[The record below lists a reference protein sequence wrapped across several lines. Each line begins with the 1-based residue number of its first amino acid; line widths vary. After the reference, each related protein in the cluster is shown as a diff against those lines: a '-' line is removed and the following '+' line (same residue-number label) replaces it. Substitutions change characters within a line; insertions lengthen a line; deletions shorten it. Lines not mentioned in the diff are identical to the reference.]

1 MKLQKIPFRS
11 AQAFSPLFNDYIE
24 HKPELAAFYGNA
36 PDIEAFA
43 AQIELRNQNP
53 VNRELLTGAIR
64 RQYGSLALVQA
75 VEDNLVKL
83 AGPDAF
89 TVVTGHQLNIFTG
102 PLYFIYKIVTAIN
115 TARALTARYPDRSFV
130 PVYWMASEDHDVEEI
145 NHFRLFGKTYRWDTP
160 QQGPVGRF
168 DPSTLGEVLKDL
180 PEAIPL
186 FEKAYLG
193 HKDLASA
200 TRFIAN
206 ELFGHEGLLV
216 IDGDDAGLKA
226 EFREI
231 MADDLL
237 NHSAHRKAEA
247 ATEAL
252 SSLGYKPQ
260 IFPREVN
267 LFYLETGRRERI
279 VRHDRGYSL
288 AGSDGPVWTEQELL
302 SELDRYPERFSP
314 NVVLRPLYQEKILP
328 NLAYIGGPAEV
339 AYWLQLKPA
348 FDHFGLPF
356 PVLLPRNFALIVS
369 GMLAAKLDR
378 FGLQPSD
385 LFGGLKAAK
394 EKLLEAAGKEDVQL
408 TGEMEELI
416 ASHPAVAECS
426 VIGVED
432 ELRGQVP
439 IGMVVLKDGANI
451 DPETLEKDLIEI
463 VRKEIGAF
471 AYFRQAA
478 IVKRLPKTRSG
489 KILRNVMRKI
499 ADGQPFQ
506 IPSTIDDPVILD
518 EIKQTMSSH
527 HMGKAFKE

>member
-24 HKPELAAFYGNA
+24 RKPELAAFYGNT

-64 RQYGSLALVQA
+64 RQYGSLALVQT

-260 IFPREVN
+260 IFPREIN

-302 SELDRYPERFSP
+302 SELDRHPERFSP

-408 TGEMEELI
+408 TGEMEELRRLFGSI
-416 ASHPAVAECS
+416 LQKAKS
-426 VIGVED
+426 V
-432 ELRGQVP
+432 
-439 IGMVVLKDGANI
+439 
-451 DPETLEKDLIEI
+451 DPSLAGF
-463 VRKEIGAF
+463 IGAE
-471 AYFRQAA
+471 QARTEK
-478 IVKRLPKTRSG
+478 ILENIEKRLNKAEEQKQETGIRQLEG
-489 KILRNVMRKI
+489 I
-499 ADGQPFQ
+499 ANRLFPDGQLQERSDNFLNFYINDPAFIRALLDNFDPF
-506 IPSTIDDPVILD
+506 DLRFNILTGD
-518 EIKQTMSSH
+518 V
-527 HMGKAFKE
+527 